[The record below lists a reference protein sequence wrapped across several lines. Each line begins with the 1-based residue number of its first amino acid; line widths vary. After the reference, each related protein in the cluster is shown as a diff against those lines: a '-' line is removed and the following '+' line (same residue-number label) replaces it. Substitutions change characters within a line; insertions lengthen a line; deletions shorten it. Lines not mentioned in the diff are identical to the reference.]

1 MYKIIRYYLLNKYIF
16 LIFMFLILFLTKN
29 VLKNKSINQ
38 QYIPKVSIF
47 LPIYNKNQF
56 LKRSIGSI

>member
-1 MYKIIRYYLLNKYIF
+1 MNKNIRYYLLNKYIII
-16 LIFMFLILFLTKN
+16 IFMFLILFFTKN
-29 VLKNKSINQ
+29 GLINKSKSQKN
-38 QYIPKVSIF
+38 IPKVSIF